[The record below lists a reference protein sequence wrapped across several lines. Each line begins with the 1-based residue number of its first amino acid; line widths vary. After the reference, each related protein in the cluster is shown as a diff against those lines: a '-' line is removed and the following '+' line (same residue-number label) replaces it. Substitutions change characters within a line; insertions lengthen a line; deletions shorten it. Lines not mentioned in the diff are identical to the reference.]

1 MKILMVLTS
10 HDKLGN
16 TGRKTGF
23 WLEEF
28 AAPYYTF
35 KDAGA
40 EIVIASPKSGQP
52 PPDPKSNE
60 PNFQTDLTHR
70 FEADAEAKARLATTL
85 RLDSVKAEDFDTV
98 FYPGGHGP
106 MWDLAE
112 DENSIKLVESF
123 LAAGKTFALVCH
135 SSGALR
141 HVKTPDGKLLIEGK
155 TVTGFTNG
163 EEEEVGLTKV
173 VPFLVED
180 ELMSLGATFCKVKNW
195 GVHTVADG
203 QLITGQNPASSGPA
217 AKLLID
223 TLNKKANTATASG
236 ASRSALRS

>member
-1 MKILMVLTS
+1 VVPKVWLCLQGCRRPDHPRITQ
-10 HDKLGN
+10 
-16 TGRKTGF
+16 GRAP
-23 WLEEF
+23 
-28 AAPYYTF
+28 AARSQEQRAELSDRHHPF
-35 KDAGA
+35 EKDA
-40 EIVIASPKSGQP
+40 
-52 PPDPKSNE
+52 
-60 PNFQTDLTHR
+60 
-70 FEADAEAKARLATTL
+70 DANAQLDRTA
-85 RLDSVKAEDFDTV
+85 RLDSVNQEDYDTA

-106 MWDLAE
+106 MWNLAE

-141 HVKTPDGKLLIEGK
+141 HVMTPDGKLLVEGK

-180 ELMSLGATFCKVKNW
+180 ELMSLGATFSKVKNW

-223 TLNKKANTATASG
+223 TLNKKAK
-236 ASRSALRS
+236 

>member
-1 MKILMVLTS
+1 VKILMVLTS

-28 AAPYYTF
+28 AAPYFTF

-40 EIVIASPKSGQP
+40 EIVLTSPKGGQP
-52 PPDPKSNE
+52 PLDPKSNE

-70 FEADAEAKARLATTL
+70 FEADAEAKALLAATV

-112 DENSIKLVESF
+112 DQTSIKLLESF
-123 LAAGKTFALVCH
+123 LAAGKTFAVVCH

-141 HVKTPDGKLLIEGK
+141 HVKTPDGKLLVEGK

-180 ELMSLGATFCKVKNW
+180 ELMSLGATFSKVKNW

-217 AKLLID
+217 ARLLID
-223 TLNKKANTATASG
+223 TLNKQA
-236 ASRSALRS
+236 R

>member
-1 MKILMVLTS
+1 MKILMVSDLARQTRQILAVRPASGWRNWRRLTMSSKIPAPGSPS
-10 HDKLGN
+10 HRPK
-16 TGRKTGF
+16 
-23 WLEEF
+23 
-28 AAPYYTF
+28 
-35 KDAGA
+35 AGA
-40 EIVIASPKSGQP
+40 RRSIRRATSRVSRPTSPVGSRR
-52 PPDPKSNE
+52 N
-60 PNFQTDLTHR
+60 
-70 FEADAEAKARLATTL
+70 ADANAQLYKTA
-85 RLDSVKAEDFDTV
+85 RLDSVKQEDYDIV

-106 MWDLAE
+106 MWELAE
-112 DENSIKLVESF
+112 DENSIKLIESF

-141 HVKTPDGKLLIEGK
+141 HVKTPDGKPLVEGK

-180 ELMSLGATFCKVKNW
+180 ELMSLGATFSKVKNW

-223 TLNKKANTATASG
+223 TLNKKAK
-236 ASRSALRS
+236 

>member
-1 MKILMVLTS
+1 MKILMIITS
-10 HDKLGN
+10 HDTLGN

-23 WLEEF
+23 WLEEL
-28 AAPYYTF
+28 AAPYYVF
-35 KDAGA
+35 KDAGV
-40 EIVIASPKSGQP
+40 EIVLASPKGGQP
-52 PPDPKSNE
+52 PLDPKSNE

-70 FEADAEAKARLATTL
+70 FEADAAAKAQLASTV
-85 RLDSVKAEDFDTV
+85 RLDSVKQEDYDTV

-112 DENSIKLVESF
+112 DQNSIKLLESF
-123 LAAGKTFALVCH
+123 VAAGKTFAVVCH

-141 HVKTPDGKLLIEGK
+141 HVKTPGGKLFVAGK

-163 EEEEVGLTKV
+163 EEAEVGLTEV

-180 ELMSLGATFCKVKNW
+180 ELMSLGATFSKVKNW

-217 AKLLID
+217 AKILLEQLYK
-223 TLNKKANTATASG
+223 T
-236 ASRSALRS
+236 R